1 MAKRL
6 TKIQIKEII
15 DSFLKGIAIKDLSE
29 EYQCT
34 KLTIIRNL
42 KQNIDENQYK
52 SLLNNKKSKVS
63 NSEKSKDFNHKEIVN
78 KVENLNSNISTNNS
92 ENNLIEN
99 QKMDFYTDSTFMEII
114 PLDYE
119 INNEMQKD
127 LSSISIS
134 EFEFPKIVYLIVD
147 SKIELQTKNLR
158 DYPDWQFLSQNE
170 LERKTI
176 EIFFDL
182 KIAKRFCNKE
192 QKVIKVP
199 NTNVFRIV
207 APILVSKGISRL
219 VCPEKLIA
227 L

>member
-15 DSFLKGIAIKDLSE
+15 DSFVKGRDIKDLSE

-42 KQNIDENQYK
+42 KKNIDANQYK
-52 SLLNNKKSKVS
+52 SLLNNKKSKVF
-63 NSEKSKDFNHKEIVN
+63 NSDKSKEFNYKEIVN
-78 KVENLNSNISTNNS
+78 EVENHNSNISIKKS

-99 QKMDFYTDSTFMEII
+99 QKMDFYTDSTFMEIT

-170 LERKTI
+170 LDRKTI

-182 KIAKRFCNKE
+182 KIAKRFCKKE

>member
-29 EYQCT
+29 EYQCS

-52 SLLNNKKSKVS
+52 SLLDNKKPKVL
-63 NSEKSKDFNHKEIVN
+63 NSEKSKDFNHNEIVN
-78 KVENLNSNISTNNS
+78 KVENLNLNVSTKNS

-99 QKMDFYTDSTFMEII
+99 QKMDLYTDSTFMEII

-134 EFEFPKIVYLIVD
+134 EFEFPKTAYLIVD

-158 DYPDWQFLSQNE
+158 D
-170 LERKTI
+170 
-176 EIFFDL
+176 
-182 KIAKRFCNKE
+182 
-192 QKVIKVP
+192 
-199 NTNVFRIV
+199 
-207 APILVSKGISRL
+207 
-219 VCPEKLIA
+219 
-227 L
+227 